1 MIVNNKFVAVLC
13 LLGAYLLN
21 GSVDVSILPGIDKS
35 PVPGSGL
42 HVLIVEDRLHRQD
55 LPPAQ
60 LDAVMSADV
69 DELIRNAGGHKY
81 LYDQNQDMSRKDDPW
96 VLSAM
101 KVPRKKLPW
110 VVIDNN
116 GKGASQEFPA
126 NSEEFKSFV
135 GGFIK

>member
-1 MIVNNKFVAVLC
+1 MNNKFVAVLC
-13 LLGAYLLN
+13 LLGAYFLN
-21 GSVDVSILPGIDKS
+21 ASGGTSILPSIDKS

-42 HVLIVEDRLHRQD
+42 HVLIVEDRLHRRD

-60 LDAVMSADV
+60 LDAMMSADV
-69 DELIRNAGGHKY
+69 DELIRDAGGHKY

-96 VLSAM
+96 VLEAM

-116 GKGASQEFPA
+116 GNGASQELPA

>member
-1 MIVNNKFVAVLC
+1 MNNKFVAVLC
-13 LLGAYLLN
+13 LLGAYFLN
-21 GSVDVSILPGIDKS
+21 GSSGSIILPGIDKS

-60 LDAVMSADV
+60 LDAMMSADV
-69 DELIRNAGGHKY
+69 DELIRGAGGRKY

-116 GKGASQEFPA
+116 GNGVSQEMPA
-126 NSEEFKSFV
+126 NNDEFKSFV